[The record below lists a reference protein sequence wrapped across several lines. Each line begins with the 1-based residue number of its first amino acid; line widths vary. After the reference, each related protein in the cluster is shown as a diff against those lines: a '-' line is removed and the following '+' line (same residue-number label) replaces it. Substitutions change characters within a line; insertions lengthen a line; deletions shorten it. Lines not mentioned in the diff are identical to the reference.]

1 MILFLNFIPIDFMGG
16 TEKWMND
23 TAKKLNVYEPTQIF
37 SMHPDIANVYGK
49 FVVKRKYES
58 YIKKSEIHNHI
69 SLDAQSF
76 IPFTKKWKN
85 TREIFFSARLIYTR
99 YEVLEF
105 FLVIYFSGITG
116 FKKTIAGIHSPFLYS
131 DPINFFDWLHN
142 ALYSSWMYKYMFHHI
157 KKVHVLNIKDKKYLH
172 EVFKLQNVIQVPN
185 GVPIP
190 KKMKE
195 KIRKNNNQL
204 NVLFIGELSMR
215 KGVDILLQIIENTP
229 ENIAFTIAGDGIL
242 KKELL
247 AVEKKFHNVAY
258 QGYAKKDMLDTLY
271 RQHEVLILP
280 SRAESMSLALLEA
293 MSYGLVILDSTD
305 TTLGLDRKVEYACS
319 NKNIQSYVSTLK
331 ELCNMKIKNT
341 LRKSSVRNYFNTNFS
356 SLKIDEQLYKN
367 IFEINIL

>member
-1 MILFLNFIPIDFMGG
+1 MGG

-23 TAKKLNVYEPTQIF
+23 MAKKLNVYERTQIL
-37 SMHPDIANVYGK
+37 SIHPDIANVYGK

-69 SLDAQSF
+69 SLDTQSF
-76 IPFTKKWKN
+76 IPFTKKWKD
-85 TREIFFSARLIYTR
+85 TRKIFFTARLIYTR

-105 FLVIYFSGITG
+105 FLVLYFSGITG

-131 DPINFFDWLHN
+131 DPISFFDWLHN
-142 ALYSSWMYKYMFHHI
+142 SLYTSWIYKYVFHQI
-157 KKVHVLNIKDKKYLH
+157 KKVHVLNTKDKKYLH
-172 EVFKLQNVIQVPN
+172 ETFKLQNVVYVPN
-185 GVPIP
+185 GAVIP
-190 KKMKE
+190 KIMRE
-195 KIRKNNNQL
+195 KVGNNKNL
-204 NVLFIGELSMR
+204 LKVLFIGELSMR
-215 KGVDILLQIIENTP
+215 KGVDILLQIIKSTP
-229 ENIAFTIAGDGIL
+229 ENITFTIAGDGIL

-247 AVEKKFHNVAY
+247 EVEKKFHNITY

-319 NKNIQSYVSTLK
+319 NKNTQSYVSTLK

-341 LRKSSVRNYFNTNFS
+341 LHKSYVRNYFNMNFS
-356 SLKIDEQLYKN
+356 SLKIDGQLYKN
-367 IFEINIL
+367 IFEINTI